1 MIYILTIP
9 NLIIFLKYQCNIMW
23 NKLNYL
29 HIVTVILI
37 VFYGFTSTAVG
48 QKKQIRVAVYDDIG
62 GGGRGS
68 DNVELCLSNDTT
80 FFTKRVSADE
90 IRLGM
95 LNSFDV
101 VVQAGGSGSK
111 QAKTLEESGVDSIR
125 QFVKRGGG
133 YLGICA
139 GAYLS
144 TVEYTWSLGIL
155 NANVIDREH
164 WNRGGGII
172 RIRLTAAGREF
183 FGMSDDT
190 ISLNYNQGPLLAQA
204 DKPDLPAYEELAVF
218 ETEIVENGAPEGIMI
233 GLTAIAQGNF
243 GEGRILAISPHP
255 EKSPELRHM
264 ISTAVKWL
272 ARK

>member
-1 MIYILTIP
+1 M
-9 NLIIFLKYQCNIMW
+9 
-23 NKLNYL
+23 KLNNN
-29 HIVTVILI
+29 IL
-37 VFYGFTSTAVG
+37 FFFLFTICLTTTNS
-48 QKKQIRVAVYDDIG
+48 QNKIIRVAVYDDNG

-68 DNVELCLSNDTT
+68 DNVELSLSDDTA

-90 IRLGM
+90 IRLGG

-139 GAYLS
+139 GAYLA
-144 TVEYTWSLGIL
+144 TVEYKWSMGIL

-172 RIRLTAAGREF
+172 KIRLTAAGREF
-183 FGMSDDT
+183 FGMSEDT

-204 DKPDLPAYEELAVF
+204 DKPNLPAYEELAVF
-218 ETEIVENGAPEGIMI
+218 ENEIAENDAMEGIMI

-243 GEGRILAISPHP
+243 WDGRVMAISPHP

-264 ISTAVKWL
+264 IATAVKWL

>member
-1 MIYILTIP
+1 MRY
-9 NLIIFLKYQCNIMW
+9 
-23 NKLNYL
+23 KLNYIHCVSML
-29 HIVTVILI
+29 LIL
-37 VFYGFTSTAVG
+37 FYSCTSFADG
-48 QKKQIRVAVYDDIG
+48 QKKQIRVAVYNDNG

-68 DNVELCLSNDTT
+68 DNVELSLSDDTT
-80 FFTKRVSADE
+80 FYTKRVSADE
-90 IRLGM
+90 IRLGA

-144 TVEYTWSLGIL
+144 TVEYKWSLGIL

-164 WNRGGGII
+164 WNRGGGIVK
-172 RIRLTAAGREF
+172 IRLTATGRDF
-183 FGMSDDT
+183 FGMSEDT
-190 ISLNYNQGPLLAQA
+190 IRLNYNQGPLLAQA
-204 DKPDLPAYEELAVF
+204 DKPELPPYEELAVF
-218 ETEIVENGAPEGIMI
+218 ESEIAENDALNGLMI
-233 GLTAIAQGNF
+233 GLTAIARGNF
-243 GEGRILAISPHP
+243 FGGRVLAISPHP

-264 ISTAVKWL
+264 IATAVKWL
-272 ARK
+272 ARM

>member
-1 MIYILTIP
+1 ML
-9 NLIIFLKYQCNIMW
+9 
-23 NKLNYL
+23 NKLHCFQRISIWL
-29 HIVTVILI
+29 ILI
-37 VFYGFTSTAVG
+37 YAFTPFVDG
-48 QKKQIRVAVYDDIG
+48 QKKQIRVAVYDDNG

-68 DNVELCLSNDTT
+68 DNVELCLLEDTT

-90 IRLGM
+90 IRLGG

-111 QAKTLEESGVDSIR
+111 QAKTLEDSGIDSIR
-125 QFVKRGGG
+125 QFIYRGGG

-139 GAYLS
+139 GAYFS
-144 TVEYTWSLGIL
+144 TVEYKWSLGIL

-164 WNRGGGII
+164 WNRGGGIVK
-172 RIRLTAAGREF
+172 IRLTATGRDF
-183 FGMSDDT
+183 FGMSEDT

-204 DKPDLPAYEELAVF
+204 DKPDLPPYEELAVF
-218 ETEIVENGAPEGIMI
+218 ESEIAENDALQGIMI

-243 GEGRILAISPHP
+243 GEGRVLAISPHP

-264 ISTAVKWL
+264 IATAVKWL
-272 ARK
+272 ARM